1 VIPQLLFA
9 GTIVPLAQMPEPA
22 HSISYAIFSQW
33 SLASV
38 GDAVDMNAR
47 IAADPTFSEA
57 NPYGESFFDVALSTG
72 LLIQAG
78 FAALFL
84 AGVVFL
90 LRRRMRR

>member
-1 VIPQLLFA
+1 
-9 GTIVPLAQMPEPA
+9 MPEPA

-38 GDAVDMNAR
+38 GEAVDMNAR
-47 IAADPTFSEA
+47 IAADPAFSQA
-57 NPYGESFFDVALSTG
+57 NPFGQGFFDVAASTG
-72 LLIQAG
+72 VLIQAG

-84 AGVVFL
+84 AGVVIL